1 MAQESSVPPGSL
13 WEEIK
18 AGTANLGHYL
28 GAFGKPALRLGV
40 TGLSRAGKTVF
51 ITGLVH
57 ALVSGGR
64 MPAFRLM
71 GEGRLLSARV
81 VQHPD
86 DALPRFAYED
96 HLAMLTGPDRAWP
109 QSTRAISGLSLALQ
123 YQTSRRHLGGLIGG
137 GVSEMTLDLVD
148 YPGEW
153 LLDLP
158 LLAKDYT
165 TFSAEIFAK
174 AELGQR
180 QAPFAPFVAAARAVD
195 PAMPAVEPEIR
206 RLADLFATALRA
218 CRDDGRGLSALAPG
232 RFLMPGDLEGAPA
245 LTFAPLPQA
254 VAITEG
260 ESLGAVMARR
270 YEAYKSRIVRP
281 FFTEHFAR
289 IDRQVVL
296 VDVLSALN
304 GGIEALA
311 DLETA
316 LVDVL
321 AAFRMGSRSLLA
333 SLFSPRVTKILF
345 AATKADHLHQTNH
358 DRLEAILRVL
368 VRRAYHRAQAA
379 GVPSESLALSAIR
392 ATREVNARQ
401 GGQDLPCVAG
411 IPIAGE
417 RLGTQR
423 FDGDT
428 EAALFPGDLPA
439 DVEVIFR
446 GQPVALSF
454 LRFRPPGP
462 EARRQAEGLPHIRLD
477 RALEFLIGDQVE

>member
-1 MAQESSVPPGSL
+1 M
-13 WEEIK
+13 
-18 AGTANLGHYL
+18 
-28 GAFGKPALRLGV
+28 
-40 TGLSRAGKTVF
+40 
-51 ITGLVH
+51 
-57 ALVSGGR
+57 
-64 MPAFRLM
+64 
-71 GEGRLLSARV
+71 
-81 VQHPD
+81 
-86 DALPRFAYED
+86 
-96 HLAMLTGPDRAWP
+96 
-109 QSTRAISGLSLALQ
+109 
-123 YQTSRRHLGGLIGG
+123 
-137 GVSEMTLDLVD
+137 
-148 YPGEW
+148 
-153 LLDLP
+153 
-158 LLAKDYT
+158 
-165 TFSAEIFAK
+165 
-174 AELGQR
+174 
-180 QAPFAPFVAAARAVD
+180 
-195 PAMPAVEPEIR
+195 
-206 RLADLFATALRA
+206 
-218 CRDDGRGLSALAPG
+218 
-232 RFLMPGDLEGAPA
+232 
-245 LTFAPLPQA
+245 
-254 VAITEG
+254 
-260 ESLGAVMARR
+260 
-270 YEAYKSRIVRP
+270 
-281 FFTEHFAR
+281 
-289 IDRQVVL
+289 VL

-368 VRRAYHRAQAA
+368 RPARAYHRAQAA

-454 LRFRPPGP
+454 LRFRPPDRKRA
-462 EARRQAEGLPHIRLD
+462 ARP
-477 RALEFLIGDQVE
+477 RACRISGWIVRWNS